1 MQSLSLVVGVA
12 SRGAEDR
19 CLLLVGLVPQ
29 QHRRLVERT
38 RRGRVL
44 RQHVGDGRLAEL
56 ELTSH
61 GRRTLAVVDQVGA
74 SPVPELVWVGNC
86 IVSGQR
92 VVQGAAFYLTE
103 ESLAVHLLLVVGE

>member
-29 QHRRLVERT
+29 QHRRLGT